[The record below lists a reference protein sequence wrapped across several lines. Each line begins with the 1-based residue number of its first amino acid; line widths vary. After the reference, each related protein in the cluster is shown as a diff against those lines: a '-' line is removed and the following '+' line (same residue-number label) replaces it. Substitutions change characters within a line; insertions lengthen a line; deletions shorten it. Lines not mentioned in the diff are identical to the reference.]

1 MVSSISISPPN
12 SLVFVSGGAGDF
24 NSFIDQ
30 YKGEVV
36 FATPTVIGLGTLCE
50 IDGPT
55 RITLAKGHVDAGGLS
70 KSFSGS
76 LQGLN
81 GRLVVGTC
89 EGDVLL
95 SGDAASA
102 IVTIE
107 VFSNDPSEPN
117 EILIVY
123 S

>member
-1 MVSSISISPPN
+1 MVSSVSVFPPN
-12 SLVFVSGGAGDF
+12 SLIFVSGGAGDF
-24 NSFIDQ
+24 NTFTDQ

-36 FATPTVIGLGTLCE
+36 FATSTVIGLGTLCE

-55 RITLAKGHVDAGGLS
+55 RITLAKGPVDAGGLS

-76 LQGLN
+76 LQGIN
-81 GRLVVGTC
+81 GRLVVETS

-95 SGDAASA
+95 SGDVAST

-107 VFSNDPSEPN
+107 VFSNDPSEPD